1 MTGTAQIR
9 PLDVGDVKRVAA
21 LHGQLLDME
30 FLSRYGPAF
39 LRTYYRA
46 WLEAPE
52 AIALVA
58 VDKHGDVVG
67 ALLGAVD
74 PAVHVRAMV
83 LRHGVRLGARIAANA
98 LLHPTVARD
107 MVATRGIRYT
117 RGLGRVVTG
126 RFRAP
131 IASPSDNKTDL
142 SVAVLTHLMVR
153 PEWQGSG
160 IGRELVGAAVSMARA
175 GGRDDMVLVTPP
187 DLAARGFYER
197 LGWIADG
204 EMTSKSGEPFV
215 RYRFVLRP
223 SEVAMDNAVLPVTVT
238 SVDGALPS
246 SRTAKVGGAT
256 AVDRGASDSA
266 ASGPPLSSGPAP
278 QDDKDGNAE

>member
-1 MTGTAQIR
+1 MTGTARIQ

-58 VDKHGDVVG
+58 VDEHGDVVG
-67 ALLGAVD
+67 ALLGEVD
-74 PAVHVRAMV
+74 PAAHVRAMV
-83 LRHGVRLGARIAANA
+83 RRHGVRLGARIAAYA
-98 LLHPTVARD
+98 LVHPAVARD
-107 MVATRGIRYT
+107 LVATRGIRYT
-117 RGLGRVVTG
+117 RGLVKVVTA

-131 IASPSDNKTDL
+131 IASPSDNTMEP
-142 SVAVLTHLMVR
+142 SVAVITHLMVR
-153 PEWQGSG
+153 HEWQGSG

-223 SEVAMDNAVLPVTVT
+223 SEVAMDNGALPVTVT

-246 SRTAKVGGAT
+246 SGTAKVGGAT

-266 ASGPPLSSGPAP
+266 APGPPPSSGSSP
-278 QDDKDGNAE
+278 QDDQDGNAE